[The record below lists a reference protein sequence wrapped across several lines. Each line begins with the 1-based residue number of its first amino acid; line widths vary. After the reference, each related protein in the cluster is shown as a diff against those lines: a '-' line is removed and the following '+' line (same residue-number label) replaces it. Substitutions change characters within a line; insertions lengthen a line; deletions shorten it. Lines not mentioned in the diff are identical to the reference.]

1 MEATVVTISLL
12 IILTLLIKNMLL
24 REKLIGFEEA
34 RRQMLE
40 GMVVPGNGA
49 GRGLVNV
56 FAIIGLIALCS
67 VCFYIGIAM
76 GGSLH

>member
-1 MEATVVTISLL
+1 MEATVVTISVL
-12 IILTLLIKNMLL
+12 IITTLLVKNMLL

-40 GMVVPGNGA
+40 SMAVPGNSSGH
-49 GRGLVNV
+49 GLVNV

-67 VCFYIGIAM
+67 ACFYFGIVIA
-76 GGSLH
+76 GG